1 MKCTDEEL
9 EERKQKQKEAQKIVD
24 AKIAEQNKAH
34 LDNIAKLKAE
44 ADAKK
49 AAVKPKQAATKK
61 APAGK
66 KK

>member
-24 AKIAEQNKAH
+24 AKIAELNKAH
-34 LDNIAKLKAE
+34 LDKIAKLKEEAE
-44 ADAKK
+44 SKK
-49 AAVKPKQAATKK
+49 AAAKPKQAAAK
-61 APAGK
+61 AAGK